1 MIHIF
6 NTASKIIISILFALL
21 FTHCQYP
28 IPMNNE
34 SIFAQYAKPDRK
46 DHHSFANPSEAIT
59 KHLDLDI
66 KLDFEKKILTGIAQY
81 NILNNNA
88 TEMIFDTRAMTIDK
102 VVLNDKDETTFS
114 LGANNEL
121 LGQPLKVTIKKTTTK
136 VSIYYK
142 TSPDA
147 PALQWLDPQQTA
159 DKKHP
164 FLFSQGQ
171 AILTRSWIPC
181 QDSPGI
187 RITYDAKVEIPKDL
201 LPVMSAENPFE
212 KNDYGVYTFKMKQAI
227 PPYLIAIA
235 VGDLSFGSIGEQ
247 CGIYAEPSVLESA
260 VYEFADT
267 EKMLHAAEKLYGPYL
282 WDRYDIIV
290 LPPSFPF
297 GGMENPRLTF
307 ATPTIIAGD
316 RSLTSLVAHELAHS
330 WSGNLVTNATW
341 NDFWLNEGFTVYFE
355 RRIMEA
361 LYGADYANMLAM
373 LGFQDLEA
381 DVEHIGHSHADT
393 HLKLDLKGRDADD
406 GMTDIAYEKGAYFL
420 MSLEAQIGREK
431 FDLFIKD
438 YFSKHRFQT
447 LTTDE
452 FIVYLKEHLIEKYHL
467 ETDIEAWIHGPGI
480 PEDCPVVVS
489 DKFSKINNIIT
500 NKIKKGQ
507 LKIDDA
513 SVWTTHEWLHFI
525 RHLPQDLNPETMAEL
540 EKIYG
545 FSKSGNAEILAAWF
559 ELSIINGHYVKIKS
573 EIKSFLTQVGRR
585 KFLTPLYTALKEEGD
600 MAFAKEIYTDAREN
614 YHAVSVQTMDK
625 LLEI

>member
-1 MIHIF
+1 M
-6 NTASKIIISILFALL
+6 NT
-21 FTHCQYP
+21 
-28 IPMNNE
+28 E
-34 SIFAQYAKPDRK
+34 SIFTQYAKPDRK
-46 DHHSFANPSEAIT
+46 DHHSYSNPSQAIT
-59 KHLDLDI
+59 SHLNLDI
-66 KLDFEKKILTGIAQY
+66 KLDFEKKILTGVAHY
-81 NILNNNA
+81 DILNNQA
-88 TEMIFDTRAMTIDK
+88 SEIIFDTRAMTIEK
-102 VVLNDKDETTFS
+102 VILDDSDNTTFFI
-114 LGANNEL
+114 GANDEL
-121 LGQPLKVTIKKTTTK
+121 LGQPLTVAIKNTTTK
-136 VSIYYK
+136 VSIYYN

-187 RITYDAKVEIPKDL
+187 RITYDAKVQVPKDL
-201 LPVMSAENPFE
+201 LPVMSAQNPFK
-212 KNDYGVYTFKMKQAI
+212 KNETGVYNFTMKQAI

-282 WDRYDIIV
+282 WERYDIIV

-373 LGFQDLEA
+373 LGYQDLEA
-381 DVEHIGHSHADT
+381 DVKDIGHSHADT

-420 MSLEAQIGREK
+420 MSLEAKIGREK

-452 FIVYLKEHLIEKYHL
+452 FIVYLNENLIKKHHLD
-467 ETDIEAWIHGPGI
+467 TDIEAWIHGPGI
-480 PEDCPVVVS
+480 PDDCPTIVS
-489 DKFSKINNIIT
+489 DKFSTIDKIIAED
-500 NKIKKGQ
+500 IKNGR
-507 LKIDDA
+507 LEIDNSPA
-513 SVWTTHEWLHFI
+513 WTTHEWLHFI
-525 RHLPQDLNPETMAEL
+525 RHLPKDLTPKTMKEL
-540 EKIYG
+540 DEING
-545 FSKSGNAEILAAWF
+545 FATSGNAEILAAWY
-559 ELSIINGHYVKIKS
+559 ELSIENGHYINIKS
-573 EIKSFLTQVGRR
+573 EIKSFLTRVGRR
-585 KFLTPLYTALKEEGD
+585 KFLTPLYKALKEQGD
-600 MAFAKEIYTDAREN
+600 LAFAKEIYADARAN

-625 LLEI
+625 LLEM